1 MKLIYPYAFQSAIV
15 SLVSSNL
22 AEQLHVT
29 HFFDIMS
36 RLLCVLSAPTLH
48 YSSRNNIVTY
58 FTNVE
63 RMATNNA
70 PSPFRLRKATM
81 EDISE
86 LTLLID
92 ASVRAL
98 HAEHY
103 TPEQISAA
111 LKHVYGVD
119 TTLIQDGHYFVVETS
134 APEKVQIVGCGG
146 WSYRRTLYGGNQY
159 AAREDDLLDP
169 AKDAGKIRAFFVH
182 PDWTRRGI
190 GGIVLRACE
199 GAAREAGFA
208 RVEMGST
215 LSGVAFYTS
224 SGYKELEQ
232 VEDRLE
238 NGVVLTFVRMGK
250 VF

>member
-1 MKLIYPYAFQSAIV
+1 
-15 SLVSSNL
+15 
-22 AEQLHVT
+22 
-29 HFFDIMS
+29 
-36 RLLCVLSAPTLH
+36 
-48 YSSRNNIVTY
+48 
-58 FTNVE
+58 
-63 RMATNNA
+63 MADV
-70 PSPFRLRKATM
+70 P
-81 EDISE
+81 E

-103 TPEQISAA
+103 TPEQIAAA
-111 LKHVYGVD
+111 LKYVYGVD
-119 TTLIQDGHYFVVETS
+119 ITLIQDGHYFVVESS

-146 WSYRRTLYGGNQY
+146 WSHRRTLYGGSQY

-169 AKDAGKIRAFFVH
+169 TKDAGKIRAFFVH
-182 PDWTRRGI
+182 PAWTRRGI

-199 GAAREAGFA
+199 GAAKEAGFA

-224 SGYKELEQ
+224 CGYKELER

-238 NGVVLTFVRMGK
+238 NGVTLSFVRMGK
-250 VF
+250 EFE